1 MRIGLTYDLRS
12 EWIALG
18 YTEEQTAEF
27 DSPGTIDAIE
37 AALKARGFTVDR
49 IGHAR
54 ALMRRLAAGARWDI
68 VFNIC
73 EGMHGYAR
81 EALVPAL
88 LEAYQIPCVFSDPL
102 TCAVTL
108 HKGMAKSLVRDAGL
122 PTAPFALI
130 ERIEELGHIGL
141 PYPLFAKP
149 VAEGTG
155 KGVDSASRCDTP
167 EKLAHVCER
176 LLARFRQPVLIETY
190 LPGREFTVGIVGTG
204 PEAEIVGTVE
214 VILKAPEDG
223 GAYGF
228 ESKEECETRV
238 DYVARD
244 DAEARASAAL
254 ALASYRALG
263 CRDGGRVDVRSDAA
277 GLPHFIEVNPLA
289 GLNPEHSDLPI
300 LTTATGRSYQ
310 WLIDR
315 IVGSALA
322 RNGLAWP
329 EQAKKRRRAARGALR
344 VVGAAG

>member
-12 EWIALG
+12 EWQALG

-37 AALKARGFTVDR
+37 AALKARGFAVDR

-54 ALMRRLAAGARWDI
+54 ALMRRLSAGARWDL

-73 EGMHGYAR
+73 EGMHGYGR

-88 LEAYQIPCVFSDPL
+88 LEAHRVPAVFSDPL

-130 ERIEELGHIGL
+130 EHAEQAAAVAL

-155 KGVDSASRCDTP
+155 KGVDSASRCDSP
-167 EKLAHVCER
+167 ERLRLIAER
-176 LLARFRQPVLIETY
+176 LLARYHQPVLVETY

-204 PEAEIVGTVE
+204 AEAEIVGTVE

-228 ESKEECETRV
+228 ESKEECESRV
-238 DYVARD
+238 AYVPRD
-244 DAEARASAAL
+244 DAEALEAARL
-254 ALASYRALG
+254 ALACYRVLG

-277 GLPHFIEVNPLA
+277 GVPQFIEVNPLA
-289 GLNPEHSDLPI
+289 GLHPEHSDLPI
-300 LTTATGRSYQ
+300 LTTAAGKTYQ

-322 RNGLAWP
+322 RHGLAWP
-329 EQAKKRRRAARGALR
+329 EPGRARRRRGRVLA
-344 VVGAAG
+344 VVGTGG